1 MIKKIYIALFICTLP
16 LQLCAESGIYSPQ
29 QKRNFANENKTVN
42 QAVTR
47 DISQEALTNNQKAA
61 LPSASSDIMII
72 DPVKMASDWV
82 QAFQTLSDKQV
93 STSTIF
99 FKLKDHTKIAN
110 ISDISTLPEGYL
122 LLFTIKTLQG
132 NIYKIIKTSE
142 IDSIQTL

>member
-1 MIKKIYIALFICTLP
+1 MIKKKYIALSIFTLP
-16 LQLCAESGIYSPQ
+16 LHLFAESGIYSPQ
-29 QKRNFANENKTVN
+29 QKKNFANENKTVN

-47 DISQEALTNNQKAA
+47 EISQEALTNNQKAA

-132 NIYKIIKTSE
+132 NAYKIIKTSE